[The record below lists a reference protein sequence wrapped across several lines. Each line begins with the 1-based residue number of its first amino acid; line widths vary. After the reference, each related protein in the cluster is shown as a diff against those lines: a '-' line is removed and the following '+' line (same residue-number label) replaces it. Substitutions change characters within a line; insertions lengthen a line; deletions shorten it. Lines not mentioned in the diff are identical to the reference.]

1 MKALATLLAVVAL
14 AGCSMTPHPV
24 TTPPPKP
31 RITPPSLTSMAEC
44 QTPVKLAK
52 GPLTQQKAEIAWGI
66 DDDRLMQCAA
76 RHKILAN
83 YIRKRDA
90 GLTANA
96 R

>member
-1 MKALATLLAVVAL
+1 MKALTILAVLLL
-14 AGCSMTPHPV
+14 AGCSISPKPV

-31 RITPPSLTSMAEC
+31 HITAPSLTALADC
-44 QTPVKLAK
+44 DGPVKLRD
-52 GPLTQQKAEIAWGI
+52 GPLTQQQAENLWGV
-66 DDDRLMQCAA
+66 DDDRLVACGK

-90 GLTANA
+90 GLT

>member
-1 MKALATLLAVVAL
+1 MKPFLAIVAVISF

-24 TTPPPKP
+24 TTPPPRPKL
-31 RITPPSLTSMAEC
+31 TPPSLTSMAEC
-44 QTPVKLAK
+44 EAPVKLRK
-52 GPLTQQKAEIAWGI
+52 GPLTQQQAEIAWAV
-66 DDDRLMQCAA
+66 DDDHLIQCGA

-90 GLTANA
+90 GLT

>member
-1 MKALATLLAVVAL
+1 MKPFLAIVAVIAL

-24 TTPPPKP
+24 TTPPPRPKL
-31 RITPPSLTSMAEC
+31 TPPSLTSMAEC
-44 QTPVKLAK
+44 EAPAKLRK
-52 GPLTQQKAEIAWGI
+52 GPLTQQQAEIAWAV
-66 DDDRLMQCAA
+66 DDDHLIQCGA

-90 GLTANA
+90 GLT